1 MVVKAFIRSVIALI
15 CTCLVVLPA
24 PSAIGKDRLQA
35 PSFGNLGDSQLTDE
49 FPGLASLLVGGH
61 VIPGLHR
68 NFVPQGVD
76 RLDDGEMVLSGY
88 FCERFT
94 PRFQN
99 LFRRCVKKRS
109 AIYLMNAE
117 DGSAK
122 RLALLKMPDGRPMR
136 LHAGGIAELHGKL
149 WIPDNFVVFRFSLEQ
164 LRHADDSVI
173 SMAPHNQEPIG
184 VDASGDFITAHQS
197 TLWIGNFQRSR
208 RGNPLPGHYL
218 APEWDTRGWTAAY
231 QIDPETLRPVNQST
245 YSVAF
250 GGTHYEVH
258 RPDAALHHR
267 NLVQGMA
274 FLDDRRVVISTSYG
288 PRRSALAQHKLPFSP
303 LAGQLV
309 GPAVPLPDGSE
320 MVVQALNLP
329 TREAVVSMPP
339 GSEGVTWDQQ
349 HLAVAFEGGA
359 LPYRDRWRLL
369 EDRVLFILP
378 PFDPRGGSG

>member
-1 MVVKAFIRSVIALI
+1 MPIGAFIRSLIAIIFAGL
-15 CTCLVVLPA
+15 LVLPLA
-24 PSAIGKDRLQA
+24 NAVGEDRLQT
-35 PSFGNLGDSQLTDE
+35 PSFGNLGDGRLADE
-49 FPGLASLLVGGH
+49 FPGLASLLVKGH

-68 NFVPQGVD
+68 GFVPQGVD
-76 RLDDGEMVLSGY
+76 LLDGGEMVLSGY

-99 LFRRCVKKRS
+99 LLRRCVQKRS
-109 AIYLMNAE
+109 AIYLMDAE
-117 DGSAK
+117 GGSAK
-122 RLALLKMPDGRPMR
+122 RLALLEMPDGRPMR

-164 LRHADDSVI
+164 LRQADDPVI
-173 SMAPHNQEPIG
+173 SMAPDNRAPIG
-184 VDASGDFITAHQS
+184 VDASGDFITSHQD

-208 RGNPLPGHYL
+208 RGDPLPGHYL
-218 APEWDTRGWTAAY
+218 APEWGTRGWTAAY
-231 QIDPETLRPVNQST
+231 HIDPETLRPVSQET

-250 GGTHYEVH
+250 GGTHYEVY

-267 NLVQGMA
+267 DLVQGMA

-288 PRRSALAQHKLPFSP
+288 PRRSALAQHKLPVSP
-303 LAGQLV
+303 LAGHLV

-339 GSEGVTWDQQ
+339 GSEGVAWDQQ
-349 HLAVAFEGGA
+349 QLAVAFEGGA
-359 LPYRDRWRLL
+359 LPYRNRWRLL
-369 EDRVLFILP
+369 EDRVLFLAP
-378 PFDPRGGSG
+378 AVAPGDGPE